1 MYPVGAH
8 TVRPRYGE
16 TNAWANNVRPY
27 GDAFADGL
35 HEEGYTIALILHSPF
50 SIFNYQFLQKVKEKH
65 RRRFLLCGAMA

>member
-35 HEEGYTIALILHSPF
+35 HEEGYTIALILHPPF
-50 SIFNYQFLQKVKEKH
+50 SILHFQLSIPAEGKRKAPQK
-65 RRRFLLCGAMA
+65 LCGAMA